1 MPLRRDD
8 PFVGFPIVSRES
20 RVVAI
25 GLRDALPQLPGAFA
39 RTITDIKGD
48 DLFGHG
54 VNRNPDPLLVFFAG
68 DETPHFIGLRFEPQE
83 LNDAAR
89 FTDLEVEIIR
99 QIGIDLR
106 DEAKQPSQADFGA
119 ATNATQTQPFKQQS
133 LDQSFLLFA
142 DVLRVLDELAIALLA
157 QIVLFAVASMTIT
170 FDVRQSTT
178 WTKKIVH
185 GGDSS

>member
-1 MPLRRDD
+1 MPLFGDD

-20 RVVAI
+20 RMVAI
-25 GLRDALPQLPGAFA
+25 GLRDALPQSPSAFA

-48 DLFGHG
+48 DLFGRG
-54 VNRNPDPLLVFFAG
+54 VNRNPDPLPVFFG
-68 DETPHFIGLRFEPQE
+68 TDETPHFIGLRFKPQE
-83 LNDAAR
+83 FNNAAR

-99 QIGIDLR
+99 RIGIDLR

-119 ATNATQTQPFKQQS
+119 ATNAVQTQPFKQQS

-142 DVLRVLDELAIALLA
+142 DELRVLGELAIAILA
-157 QIVLFAVASMTIT
+157 EIVLFAVVSMTT
-170 FDVRQSTT
+170 AFDVRQSTT

-185 GGDSS
+185 VGESL